1 MENRVVYSVLADDEK
16 VSIGFLDV
24 LTDSTSGL
32 TISKDGQV
40 KTSFSQKDHPHAN
53 ADILIE
59 SSFPVEKLSR
69 LFATISGV
77 QMLKVEFPDTELSF
91 NYISGAEPVCIV
103 SGGEGEEIHRG
114 FDATESI
121 FVVIDRLCTE
131 EMDELERLHRHPEEV
146 KITAVVADEHGNNT
160 VFKLNRDKKFNWS
173 VAVSR
178 GEDEGLREEH
188 EPGTLKAEKEAHR
201 ILESLLESISLQYL
215 TFYPSG
221 KPEVVQPKQEK
232 KKKRPRTGPG
242 R

>member
-1 MENRVVYSVLADDEK
+1 
-16 VSIGFLDV
+16 
-24 LTDSTSGL
+24 
-32 TISKDGQV
+32 
-40 KTSFSQKDHPHAN
+40 
-53 ADILIE
+53 
-59 SSFPVEKLSR
+59 
-69 LFATISGV
+69 
-77 QMLKVEFPDTELSF
+77 MLKVEFPDTELSF

-103 SGGEGEEIHRG
+103 SGEEGEEIHRG

-188 EPGTLKAEKEAHR
+188 EPGTLKAEKEAHE
-201 ILESLLESISLQYL
+201 ILESLLKSLSLQYL
-215 TFYPSG
+215 AFYPSG
-221 KPEVVQPKQEK
+221 KSQAVQPKQDNQ
-232 KKKRPRTGPG
+232 KKRPRTGPG
-242 R
+242 M